1 MAELKLDNSSH
12 YSKINVLEANVT
24 LAYKIN
30 VLEAIQVS
38 LFRHVSLNRDIN
50 SVTFVG
56 RVSLIIKDTA

>member
-12 YSKINVLEANVT
+12 YSKINVLEANLT

-38 LFRHVSLNRDIN
+38 LFSLNRDIN

-56 RVSLIIKDTA
+56 RVSLIMKDTA